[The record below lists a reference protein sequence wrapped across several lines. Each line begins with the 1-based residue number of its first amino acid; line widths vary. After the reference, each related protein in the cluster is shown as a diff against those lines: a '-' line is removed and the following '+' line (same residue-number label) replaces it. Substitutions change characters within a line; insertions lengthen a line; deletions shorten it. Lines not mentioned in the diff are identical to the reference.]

1 MGFSIGD
8 IMKYIFAF
16 GVDALVL
23 ASIVAAFSFGNMSLL
38 NIPHF
43 FGWFIGTVNLLA
55 HLSAKSKEGMAEKY
69 QSQPLLFRIYDV
81 LTDVIFVSFCA
92 YQGWM
97 FMAAIYATAACLKAE
112 FKYSMEK
119 ILCKK

>member
-1 MGFSIGD
+1 
-8 IMKYIFAF
+8 MKYIFAF
-16 GVDALVL
+16 GVDVLVL
-23 ASIVAAFSFGNMSLL
+23 ASIVAAFSMGNVSLL

-55 HLSAKSKEGMAEKY
+55 HLSIKSKEGMAEKY

-92 YQGWM
+92 WQGWM
-97 FMAAIYATAACLKAE
+97 FMAAVYAAAACLKAE
-112 FKYSMEK
+112 FKCTMEK
-119 ILCKK
+119 NYAKTN

>member
-1 MGFSIGD
+1 MKYTFSIGVD
-8 IMKYIFAF
+8 I
-16 GVDALVL
+16 LVL
-23 ASIVAAFSFGNMSLL
+23 VSIVMGFYLGNESLL

-43 FGWFIGTVNLLA
+43 IGWFVGIVNLLA

-69 QSQPLLFRIYDV
+69 KSQPLLFRIYDV

-97 FMAAIYATAACLKAE
+97 FMAAVYSASACLKAE
-112 FKYSMEK
+112 FKHSMEMK
-119 ILCKK
+119 ICKK